1 MQFKPFKQG
10 RFKDLPVKPRRHHL
24 FFETEAIDLQLQSK
38 CFGPMKVHVRKYGKG
53 PALLL
58 IHGFMTTSYSWRYA
72 FEELGKHY
80 TCYAIDLPGAGRTE
94 PALLGSY
101 APSDLAAW
109 LAEVIREL
117 DIFGCPIIGNSM
129 GGYLAMH
136 LALQEPQAMSCLL
149 NLHSPGIPE
158 LRLQLLDSALSIP
171 GSRGFLKWVVQRDP
185 MKFVHKNVHYYDE
198 SLKSLEEAEE
208 YSRTL
213 KTQDGALALVK
224 YFDETMN
231 ISHMRNFGRT
241 LRDLKHFPVPL
252 LLLYAKNDPMV
263 SPKFGKEF
271 KKLIPNA
278 ELKYIDKGSHFA
290 HVDGVE
296 EFMGS
301 ALPFL
306 DRVKCR

>member
-1 MQFKPFKQG
+1 MQSKPFKQS
-10 RFKDLPVKPRRHHL
+10 RFKDLPLEPRRRHV
-24 FFETEAIDLQLQSK
+24 FFQAEAIDFPLQSEA
-38 CFGPMKVHVRKYGKG
+38 FGPMQVHLRKYGKG
-53 PALLL
+53 PPLLL

-94 PALLGSY
+94 PSLAGSY

-109 LAEVIREL
+109 LEDVIREL
-117 DIFGCPIIGNSM
+117 DLFGCPVIGNSM

-136 LALQEPQAMSCLL
+136 LALREPQAMSCLV

-158 LRLQLLDSALSIP
+158 PRLQLLDSALSLP
-171 GSRGFLKWVVQRDP
+171 GSKAVLKWVIQYDP

-213 KTQDGALALVK
+213 KTEDGAQALVK

-231 ISHMRNFGRT
+231 ISHMRKLGRT
-241 LRDLKHFPVPL
+241 LREQERFPVPL

-263 SPKFGKEF
+263 SPKFGDDF
-271 KKLIPNA
+271 KKLIPDA
-278 ELKYIDKGSHFA
+278 ELRHIDKGSHFA
-290 HVDGVE
+290 HVDGLE
-296 EFMGS
+296 EFLNS

-306 DRVKCR
+306 ARAT